1 MQLLTKRLLSCA
13 AVVVLGAV
21 ALCAKPARH
30 GMVKQMATYF
40 NFTPAQTSQAR
51 AIFLEAKQSA
61 LPVRKQLRETRQAL
75 KAAIPTGNAD
85 QVQQLATTQGSELGQ
100 LAAIRA
106 EAFAKVYKTLTPEQQ
121 QKVAAFQQ
129 SRHGGKRAAGVQ
141 N

>member
-1 MQLLTKRLLSCA
+1 MQLLTKRLLSCT

-21 ALCAKPARH
+21 TLCARPTRH
-30 GMVKQMATYF
+30 GMVKQMAAYF

-75 KAAIPTGNAD
+75 KAAIPSGNAE
-85 QVQQLATTQGSELGQ
+85 QVQQLAATQGSELGQ

-106 EAFAKVYKTLTPEQQ
+106 TAFAKVYKTLTPEQQ
-121 QKVAAFQQ
+121 QKMAAFQPAG
-129 SRHGGKRAAGVQ
+129 HAGKRKAGVQ